1 MKEYLKYLIKNP
13 SKLLFSLGVTLFT
26 TILGTILFIVR
37 EELIMENSVS
47 MFVFLELF
55 LVTTLIIGNYQP
67 YKEWKD
73 GINRKR

>member
-26 TILGTILFIVR
+26 IILGVSTFIIR
-37 EELIMENSVS
+37 EDFIIENSLNFFIFS
-47 MFVFLELF
+47 ELF
-55 LVTTLIIGNYQP
+55 FTAILVIGNYQV

-73 GINRKR
+73 GVNRKR